1 MSVVVDPD
9 RPGSRSA
16 GSGTA
21 PDQAEI
27 DACLRVMA
35 RARAA
40 HPDDPH
46 WAAVHDAAAQLFRAG
61 KKARKASR
69 HADRRRHDREATA
82 AATRYR
88 DQDPEPGRPG
98 DPPAP
103 SALPPEQGPVPQS
116 GPPSDRT
123 VTSERPE
130 RQPSP
135 PPGPSAHPQEQG
147 PVPQPGPPSNRTV
160 ASARPERRAVPPDLQ
175 PAPTMRS
182 PEQDSGFRPGPPG
195 DRTAGSGRLLVK
207 ARRCYVCKAHYRLLH
222 PEYHLLC
229 PECAEE
235 NLARRHAR
243 CDLRGRRAIVTGGR
257 VKIGFQLALKLLRDG
272 AEVLVTTRFPRDA
285 ARRFAAV
292 PDAGDWLDRLRVH
305 GVDLLDLAAVAGLL
319 EAAHREFPSLDILV
333 NNAAQTIRRP
343 AAYHREVRT
352 AERAPLTG
360 LAARIDVTDAATV
373 SGASVPF
380 GPTPATG
387 ASMLLGPAT
396 TPDAPSLPHVAP
408 GRPSLPHAPGAP
420 SLPHA
425 SGAPSLPHATASPG
439 TFPRPRPPVEPGAPS
454 LPEAGTGE
462 AVPAAGLPDR
472 SPDGTTAV
480 AAWDDALEALFPA
493 GRTDETGQPLDLRDI
508 NSWSLRLHEVDPSEW
523 LEVHLVNSFAPF
535 LLTSRLRGLLEASP
549 WPDRYVVQVSAM
561 EGSFSRGHKT
571 VRHPHT
577 NMAKAALNMLTRTSA
592 ADYAASGIHMTS
604 VDTGWVTDERP
615 HPDKAV
621 QREAG
626 FRPPLD
632 VIDGA
637 ARVYDPIVRGVGG
650 ERLSGLFL
658 KDYRPVDW

>member
-1 MSVVVDPD
+1 MVVDPE
-9 RPGSRSA
+9 RPGTPPD

-27 DACLRVMA
+27 DACLRVLA
-35 RARAA
+35 RARAV
-40 HPDDPH
+40 HPDDPG
-46 WAAVHDAAAQLFRAG
+46 WAAVHEAAAQLYRAG

-69 HADRRRHDREATA
+69 HADRRRYDHEATA
-82 AATRYR
+82 TATRYR
-88 DQDPEPGRPG
+88 EQDPTPEPGPPHDR
-98 DPPAP
+98 PAP
-103 SALPPEQGPVPQS
+103 SARPDRSVTAVRALS
-116 GPPSDRT
+116 GGRTSVSPSGGA
-123 VTSERPE
+123 E
-130 RQPSP
+130 
-135 PPGPSAHPQEQG
+135 
-147 PVPQPGPPSNRTV
+147 PQPGAPGNPP
-160 ASARPERRAVPPDLQ
+160 AGAGRP
-175 PAPTMRS
+175 
-182 PEQDSGFRPGPPG
+182 
-195 DRTAGSGRLLVK
+195 LVK
-207 ARRCYVCKAHYRLLH
+207 ARRCYVCKTHYRLVH
-222 PEYHLLC
+222 SEYHLLC
-229 PECAEE
+229 PPCAEE

-292 PDAGDWLDRLRVH
+292 PDAPDWLDRLRVH

-319 EAAHREFPSLDILV
+319 EAVHREFPSLDILV

-343 AAYHREVRT
+343 AAYHREVRA
-352 AERAPLTG
+352 AESEPLTG
-360 LAARIDVTDAATV
+360 LAARIDVSDTAAVGDASA
-373 SGASVPF
+373 PF
-380 GPTPATG
+380 GSAPATG

-396 TPDAPSLPHVAP
+396 TPGAPSPPHPGATPGTPPISHPSATPGALP
-408 GRPSLPHAPGAP
+408 RPHPPTAPGAS
-420 SLPHA
+420 SLSDPA
-425 SGAPSLPHATASPG
+425 A
-439 TFPRPRPPVEPGAPS
+439 V
-454 LPEAGTGE
+454 TGE
-462 AVPAAGLPDR
+462 PAPGLSAR
-472 SPDGTTAV
+472 SPDGIGADDGTPVV
-480 AAWDDALEALFPA
+480 ATWDDTLEALFPA
-493 GRTDETGQPLDLRDI
+493 GRTDETGQPLDLRGT
-508 NSWSLRLHEVDPSEW
+508 NSWSLRLHEVDPAEW
-523 LEVHLVNSFAPF
+523 LEVQLINSFAPF

-561 EGSFSRGHKT
+561 EGSFSRDHKT

-592 ADYAASGIHMTS
+592 ADYAASGISMNS
-604 VDTGWVTDERP
+604 VDTGWVTDERA
-615 HPDKAV
+615 HPGKTA